1 MSDYLLDSGIL
12 IRHLRKYK
20 GYPALLDELAEQGI
34 LFICSM
40 TRFEILRGMKE
51 RERNDTANTLEALE
65 SLPIDNAV
73 ADLAGELVRTWRI
86 KGVTLGDAD
95 VLIAATALH
104 HGLALVTTNPRHF
117 PMSDLILYATDDNGK
132 MTRWTTPSANS

>member
-1 MSDYLLDSGIL
+1 MTDFLLDSGI
-12 IRHLRKYK
+12 IIQHLRKRNKYS
-20 GYPALLDELAEQGI
+20 LLDELAMQGA
-34 LFICSM
+34 LFISTM

-73 ADLAGELVRTWRI
+73 ADLASELVRAWRA
-86 KGVTLGDAD
+86 KGVTLSDAD

-132 MTRWTTPSANS
+132 MARWTTPPANS